1 MKYLNFSKYYVLNFL
16 ILFALF
22 SNFLFIFY
30 AFWMFIQDTKSLNA
44 IENFIYHV
52 GDITFYYFICFII
65 YLLLIIAFAI
75 ELILRKLNKIQTYNK
90 LEYTPIIR
98 RIVLWI
104 GLLSIPAS
112 ALGFYIFI
120 VLIATF
126 AAVMN
131 MI

>member
-1 MKYLNFSKYYVLNFL
+1 MKYLNFSKYYILNFL

-22 SNFLFIFY
+22 SNFLFVFY
-30 AFWMFIQDTKSLNA
+30 AFWMFFKDVKSINV

-52 GDITFYYFICFII
+52 GDITFYCFICFTI
-65 YLLLIIAFAI
+65 YFILIMAFAV

-90 LEYTPIIR
+90 LEFPAIVR
-98 RIVLWI
+98 KIVLWLC
-104 GLLSIPAS
+104 LLSIPAS

-120 VLIATF
+120 VLVATL
-126 AAVMN
+126 AAVMD